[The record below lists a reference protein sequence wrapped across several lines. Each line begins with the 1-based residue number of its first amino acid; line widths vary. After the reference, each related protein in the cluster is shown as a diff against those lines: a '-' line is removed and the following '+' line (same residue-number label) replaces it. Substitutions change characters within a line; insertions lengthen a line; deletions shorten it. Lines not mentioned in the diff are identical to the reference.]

1 MKFNSKIAIHLP
13 LTKTSARYNVHRSYY
28 SNIGKTVKK
37 SGFDTRAQE
46 ILRLLVERYI
56 REGQPVGSKTI
67 ASESKLTLSSATI
80 RHILSDLE
88 SAGFVKSPHTSAGR
102 VPTIEGYRF
111 FVDTLVHANI
121 QPEMNMPENIKLD
134 TMVTANNAIES
145 ASSVISSLTQ
155 LAGIV
160 TVPKQER
167 LILRHLE
174 FLPLSDHRVLV
185 ILVLNEHDVQNRII
199 ETDRQY
205 SEAELKEAA
214 NFVLR
219 HYLAKPLD
227 EIRRTILQSMEQ
239 EREHMETWM
248 QAAIE
253 MAGQAFEG
261 EPDEDYVLSGEVNL
275 FDSGDDISK
284 MRTLFDA
291 FAQKKNILHLLDQ
304 CLGAD
309 GVQIFI
315 GQESG
320 FDVLD
325 GFSLVTAP
333 YKGKQGALGVLG
345 VIGPTRMDYSRA
357 IAAVDVTAKLL
368 HTALKLS
375 K

>member
-1 MKFNSKIAIHLP
+1 MSVVIK
-13 LTKTSARYNVHRSYY
+13 
-28 SNIGKTVKK
+28 VKK
-37 SGFDTRAQE
+37 SGFDARAQE

-67 ASESKLTLSSATI
+67 ASESTLALSSATI
-80 RHILSDLE
+80 RNILSDLE

-111 FVDTLVHANI
+111 FVDSLVKANV
-121 QPEMNMPENIKLD
+121 QPEMDLPDSLQLD
-134 TMVTANNAIES
+134 NLLAAGDVIES

-185 ILVLNEHDVQNRII
+185 ILVFNEHDVQNRII

-205 SEAELKEAA
+205 SESELKEAA
-214 NFVLR
+214 NFVLK

-227 EIRRTILQSMEQ
+227 EIRRTILQAMEQ

-248 QAAIE
+248 QAAIQ
-253 MAGQAFEG
+253 MAEQAFQG
-261 EPDEDYVLSGEVNL
+261 DPDEDYVLSGEVNL
-275 FDSGDDISK
+275 IDTGDDIAK

-304 CLGAD
+304 CLGAE

-333 YKGKQGALGVLG
+333 YSGKEGAVGVLG

-368 HTALKLS
+368 HTALKVS